1 MHVQAARDNLGD
13 VAARGNPHV
22 WIDID
27 NPPQVQ
33 YLVPFARAFERRE
46 ASVVFTARDYGN
58 ALDLLELHGVTFH
71 TIGKEFGR
79 STVAKVTGVLDRARQ
94 LSSLFRQQSKPDVVL
109 SASRSSALAA
119 RWMGIPSYVI
129 NDYEYVNSSFYRLT
143 RSIILYPDVIDP
155 APFIRSGLRRDR
167 LVPFRG
173 IKEDISL
180 AGLDLHSIPA
190 HLFSEIRDESLVRVL
205 FRPPAEK
212 SHYFDP
218 KSLELSLCALEH
230 LAKQPQ
236 AVVVFS
242 PRHAWQCGDLQRF
255 TWHNEP
261 IVLERPIPFVSLLK
275 GVDLV
280 VCSGGTMLRE
290 AAYLGV
296 PAYSI
301 LKSRIG
307 GVDRYLASIGRVHL
321 INSPQELSTIVLKSA
336 PPLVPLESNPR
347 LLDQLA
353 ELVLGAV
360 ISRSSMIRSLA

>member
-1 MHVQAARDNLGD
+1 VSIDCGKPRI
-13 VAARGNPHV
+13 
-22 WIDID
+22 WIDVD

-33 YLVPFARAFERRE
+33 YLVPFVDAFRRRG
-46 ASVVFTARDYGN
+46 ASVVLTARDYGN
-58 ALDLLELHGVTFH
+58 ALDLLRLRSLTFH
-71 TIGKEFGR
+71 AIGKESGR

-94 LSSLFRQQSKPDVVL
+94 LSSLFKQQRRPDVVL

-129 NDYEYVNSSFYRLT
+129 SDYEYVDATFYRLT
-143 RSIILYPDVIDP
+143 RSTILYPQVIDP
-155 APFIRSGLRRDR
+155 APFIQSGLRRDR
-167 LVPFRG
+167 LIPFRG

-180 AGLDLHSIPA
+180 AAMDLQAIPA
-190 HLFSEIRDESLVRVL
+190 HRFPEIVDQGLVRVL

-218 KSLELSLCALEH
+218 KSLELSFEALGH
-230 LAKQPQ
+230 LAKRPE

-242 PRHAWQCGDLQRF
+242 PRHPWQREHLERF
-255 TWHNEP
+255 KWRNGP
-261 IVLERPIPFVSLLK
+261 VVLEAPIPFVSLLK

-301 LKSRIG
+301 FMSRIG
-307 GVDRYLASIGRVHL
+307 GVDRHLASIGRVHL
-321 INSPQELSTIVLKSA
+321 ISSAQELSKIKLGRA
-336 PPLVPLESNPR
+336 PGLAPLVSNPR
-347 LLDQLA
+347 LLDELA
-353 ELVLGAV
+353 DFVLAAGVSRRSKAREGAP
-360 ISRSSMIRSLA
+360 I